1 MHAGAASIQVACQ
14 QGWRSQRLVFSPLN
28 KALHVRGIK
37 FLRCSA
43 ARLVW
48 QRGKSVLP
56 PAYVG
61 GAHCAHVQTQL
72 VGNGLGEQ
80 PGVEQQQCL
89 RPFAFAPVAG
99 ASGDA
104 LQLGADVA
112 FELEGLARCHGLCL
126 FRVGEAGAELGAR
139 WTDFIVQDF

>member
-89 RPFAFAPVAG
+89 RPL
-99 ASGDA
+99 A
-104 LQLGADVA
+104 LA
-112 FELEGLARCHGLCL
+112 HG
-126 FRVGEAGAELGAR
+126 FP
-139 WTDFIVQDF
+139 